1 MDNVEI
7 LKVEPLFNAKKLIEI
22 HSTTEVNIL
31 EHVKSDN
38 NSKEVIYELLEEA
51 LKEIKSMRE
60 DLKERNAIID
70 EYEAQL

>member
-1 MDNVEI
+1 MKEI
-7 LKVEPLFNAKKLIEI
+7 LKVEPVFNAKTLIEI